1 MSLILCRQEP
11 AKHPYYFEALGVH
24 LYSAPEICY
33 VIFNNPLLVMDGFVD
48 EHLLEFMRDELDLGF
63 LVMKLDK
70 WRQSGEDLD
79 ELLFL
84 ILQECDYYTPAEVS
98 RFRQQI
104 TAYRKMSPAEF
115 AKAKADYLFS
125 GKQYGKAVAEYER
138 ILELPKENGVDDIFL
153 AKIYNNLGAACARLF
168 LTDRAYLA
176 YQKSF
181 DLVKSSDVLKRI
193 YYLSKWNPAIVL
205 KDRFKTLITEDMI
218 KGCEVDMRQAEEDA
232 EHAESIRDLDG
243 LFAKDPIKRL
253 HGAGELV
260 HQWKTEYRNMV

>member
-24 LYSAPEICY
+24 LYSSQEICY
-33 VIFNNPLLVMDGFVD
+33 VIYHNPLLVMDGFVD
-48 EHLLEFMRDELDLGF
+48 EHLTEFMRDELDLGF
-63 LVMKLDK
+63 LALKLDK

-104 TAYRKMSPAEF
+104 AAYRKMSAAEF

-125 GKQYGKAVAEYER
+125 SRQYGKAVAEYER
-138 ILELPKENGVDDIFL
+138 LLELPKEEGVDDAFL
-153 AKIYNNLGAACARLF
+153 ARIYNNLGAACARLF
-168 LTDRAYLA
+168 LTDRAYQA

-181 DLVKSSDVLKRI
+181 DLARSSDVLKRI
-193 YYLSKWNPAIVL
+193 YYLSKWNPSLVL
-205 KDRFKTLITEDMI
+205 KDRFKTMITDDMKI
-218 KGCEVDMRQAEEDA
+218 SCEADMKQAEAEA
-232 EHAESIRDLDG
+232 EHAESVKDLDA
-243 LFAKDPIKRL
+243 LFARDPIKRI

-260 HQWKTEYRNMV
+260 RQWKTEYRNMV